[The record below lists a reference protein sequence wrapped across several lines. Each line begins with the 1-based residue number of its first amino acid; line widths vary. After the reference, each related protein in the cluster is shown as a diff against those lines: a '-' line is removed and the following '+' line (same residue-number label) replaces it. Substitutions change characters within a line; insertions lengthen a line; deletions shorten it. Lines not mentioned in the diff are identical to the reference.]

1 MALAAVGGEA
11 PGAMIRIFG
20 CIEILRVAAVAIGG
34 KSEAIELP
42 YSPHLVARIAVD
54 YGMRTN
60 QREAILVLVD
70 VVDRHLPAVGVMAEL
85 AFGSILAAVQVGM
98 AVLAFVGSVGE
109 FEIGVAVAASDG
121 GVPSA

>member
-20 CIEILRVAAVAIGG
+20 CIETLRVAAVAIGG
-34 KSEAIELP
+34 KSEAIELAH
-42 YSPHLVARIAVD
+42 SPHLVARVAVD
-54 YGMRTN
+54 YGVGTN

-98 AVLAFVGSVGE
+98 AVLTFVGSVGE
-109 FEIGVAVAASDG
+109 FEIGVAVATSDG